1 MGLQRREENHDG
13 DIQMTGWEAL
23 METKQG
29 EKMRLSILYLM
40 FIFVSS
46 LIFCVEMVMPPYFF
60 LDSLFIIYYLLGNI
74 FFNL

>member
-1 MGLQRREENHDG
+1 VGLPRREGNHDG

-29 EKMRLSILYLM
+29 EKMRLSILYSM

-46 LIFCVEMVMPPYFF
+46 LIFGVEMVMPPYFF
-60 LDSLFIIYYLLGNI
+60 LDSLFVYHLL
-74 FFNL
+74 LAW